1 MKRRLAIAYSLFAY
15 LAFWL
20 CAAYIIGFTA
30 DVLVPRS
37 VDSGPYA
44 EPVPALLGNLTLI
57 AIFGMQHSLMAREGF
72 KRAWRSVLPASI
84 ERSTYVLVSALT
96 LALLYWGWRPIPTTV
111 WAVSGVAAAAL
122 WAVFLLG
129 WVIVVRSTFL
139 ISHGEL
145 MGLTQARHR
154 GDAGQVPETPFRTPG
169 LHRFVRHPLMFG
181 FLLAFW
187 ASPHMT
193 YGHLLLAAGMTAYI
207 MIGVRFEERALVS
220 RFGSAYRAY
229 QQSTPMLIPWF
240 RNRYARTGGR
250 SDVEGNSHERPSDSV
265 APLY

>member
-37 VDSGPYA
+37 VDSGPDVR
-44 EPVPALLGNLTLI
+44 PLQALLGNLTLI

-72 KRAWRSVLPASI
+72 KRAWRRVLPASI

-96 LALLYWGWRPIPTTV
+96 LALLYWGWRPLPTTV
-111 WAVSGVAAAAL
+111 WAFSGMAAAAL
-122 WAVFLLG
+122 WAVFVLG
-129 WVIVVRSTFL
+129 WAIVVGSTFL

-154 GDAGQVPETPFRTPG
+154 GDADPVPETPFRTPG
-169 LHRFVRHPLMFG
+169 LHRIVRHPLMFG

-187 ASPHMT
+187 ATPHMT
-193 YGHLLLAAGMTAYI
+193 VGHLLLAAGMTAYI
-207 MIGVRFEERALVS
+207 MIGVRFEERALVG
-220 RFGSAYRAY
+220 RFGAAYRAY
-229 QQSTPMLIPWF
+229 QRSTPMLIPWF
-240 RNRYARTGGR
+240 RARYATCKVAADAQGRT
-250 SDVEGNSHERPSDSV
+250 HERRGDSV